1 MILGRTEKLA
11 TDRHRVVVD
20 LYDWLDPGEGIS
32 DVGPVTIG
40 LDSGAWADTPF
51 SDTLVVDVSPL
62 SVFSTHM
69 MDANTKIVL
78 LLDAGTPE
86 LVYLVTFT
94 VTGGTSGRIQTV
106 ALTIAVHEPED
117 ETF

>member
-1 MILGRTEKLA
+1 MILGRTEKLS

-20 LYDWLDPGEGIS
+20 MYDWLDPGEGIS

-40 LDSGAWADTPF
+40 LDSGSWADAPF
-51 SDTLVVDVSPL
+51 SETLVVDVFPL
-62 SVFSTHM
+62 TVFSTHM
-69 MDANTKIVL
+69 MDANTKVVFL
-78 LLDAGTPE
+78 FDAGTPE
-86 LVYLVTFT
+86 LVYLVTFV
-94 VTGGTSGRIQTV
+94 VTGGTSGRKQTI